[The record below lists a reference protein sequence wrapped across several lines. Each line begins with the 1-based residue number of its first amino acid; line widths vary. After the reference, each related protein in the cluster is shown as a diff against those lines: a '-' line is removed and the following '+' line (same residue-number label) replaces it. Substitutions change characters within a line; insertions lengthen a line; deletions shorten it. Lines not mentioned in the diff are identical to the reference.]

1 MKDEKQAIKRRPQ
14 QPLVLIPVRDGE
26 YDDDADIRE
35 MSAKIQEF
43 LYGVS
48 KGYATYHA
56 CALSG
61 CKEEAVLRWLNPKHK
76 NYKPKLHTLFKRA
89 RAVFYAQQVDKVASS
104 TDWRAALAWLEKHES
119 DWNPKE
125 VQINLNNALPTL
137 RMDAD
142 TVNALS
148 KAYDERMK
156 TVANNREPKMQQP
169 ANTADDKIPIDA
181 EKESVRE

>member
-1 MKDEKQAIKRRPQ
+1 MPTKAIVRRRPE

-89 RAVFYAQQVDKVASS
+89 RAVFYSKQVDKVANAH
-104 TDWRAALAWLEKHES
+104 DWRAALAWLEKHES

-125 VQINLNNALPTL
+125 VTINMQALPTL
-137 RMDAD
+137 RMDAE
-142 TVNALS
+142 TINSLS

-156 TVANNREPKMQQP
+156 KAAV
-169 ANTADDKIPIDA
+169 IDVPPTT
-181 EKESVRE
+181 EKKTNDQEIHIER

>member
-1 MKDEKQAIKRRPQ
+1 MRSKAITRRRPP

-26 YDDDADIRE
+26 YDDEADIRE

-89 RAVFYAQQVDKVASS
+89 RAVFYSKQVDKIAN
-104 TDWRAALAWLEKHES
+104 TPDWRAALAWLEKHEE
-119 DWNPKE
+119 DWNPKT
-125 VQINLNNALPTL
+125 VQINMAALPAL
-137 RMDAD
+137 RMDSD
-142 TVNALS
+142 TVNMLS

-156 TVANNREPKMQQP
+156 KT
-169 ANTADDKIPIDA
+169 IPIEPLGA
-181 EKESVRE
+181 EKETKNDDKEIHT